1 MKNLLTDLMSS
12 IGSQNIKK
20 IANKS
25 NIPKGKRTDLVTT
38 GMEVLLGSLSKNN
51 KNFGSDNLL
60 NILKD
65 HKNNLNNVD
74 GILEGT
80 IKKDGGKILE
90 HILLGEKDKVIDKLA
105 KVKNIDQKQA
115 GELLQNI
122 APILMGS
129 LSKKFSNTNN
139 DSGILGN
146 VLDSFYKDSIQKG
159 NSNSFL
165 KILDFDNDGEISDNI
180 GTIMSWIK
188 KLFPSKK

>member
-180 GTIMSWIK
+180 GTIMS
-188 KLFPSKK
+188 